1 MRVGLRNFSQTG
13 NGVGRADGTGIVA
26 GHPSLS
32 IGTRILVTN
41 TTNGQKLEVTIADR
55 IRASQDRIIE
65 LSKAAADRLGIS
77 RRAAPVRIESVDR
90 R

>member
-1 MRVGLRNFSQTG
+1 V
-13 NGVGRADGTGIVA
+13 

-32 IGTRILVTN
+32 IGTKILVTN
-41 TTNGQKLEVTIADR
+41 KVNGQNLEVTVGDR

-77 RRAAPVRIESVDR
+77 RRVTPVTIESIDR